1 MEIIQII
8 IIIILTLSI
17 LYCLMSFNMI
27 YSLFWLILIFINFTI
42 LVYTLDINTIS
53 IYIHLNEFHFF
64 TIYVENFNNIL
75 LIIYTIGILI
85 LFIFSI
91 KYNNLLKI
99 NTITEC
105 FMCYSYSAWMMFFIE
120 KIL

>member
-17 LYCLMSFNMI
+17 LYCLISFNMI

-85 LFIFSI
+85 LFIFSL
-91 KYNNLLKI
+91 KYIFKI
-99 NTITEC
+99 
-105 FMCYSYSAWMMFFIE
+105 
-120 KIL
+120 

>member
-8 IIIILTLSI
+8 IIIILTLTI

-27 YSLFWLILIFINFTI
+27 YSLFWLILSFINFTI

-105 FMCYSYSAWMMFFIE
+105 FMCYSYSVWMMFFIE